1 MTDSATGSK
10 ATSTSEVK
18 AMRIDPPHD
27 IMLANHEDEPATPWM
42 AIAGLDPSASSDQL
56 DRQTSELLAYVQQ
69 QNDEIDLRQA
79 ELNAKLAQL
88 DNELRAA
95 RLRATRDA
103 GVELV
108 SSGSASSAMPAD
120 STGEVL
126 EGVPSD
132 GISSD
137 AVPQG
142 EMELDGMSATNPVDL
157 EPAKDISVK
166 NGVSATDM
174 SEFEEV
180 TRIVAQFAGDKT
192 TTPSDSDQ
200 ADDRTSKD
208 AGAINELEAPSLPTK
223 QSSKVL
229 PHQSSPSDTP
239 KETASED
246 KRFFRI
252 DGAHELGERRRDLDK
267 VPLEDDVPPNHVP
280 IQDLHSRNIG
290 RSDLDLELQAMATSL
305 DASEME
311 SERRLLAE
319 RKIELDRRKSVL
331 HRMQSET
338 QALHREALEMRLVTE
353 QLWIEISEKAP
364 PEHVNELLTSL
375 RARLDQHYVEQQKEI
390 EEQANELVS
399 LKESIEQKQ
408 EDLRLQS
415 NQLQQWVE
423 TRHDEIKS
431 YAAEVD
437 ARELLLDRREH
448 RMREE
453 FSKWEAARA
462 TYQQQLQGLLGKL
475 DK

>member
-1 MTDSATGSK
+1 MTDSATDSK
-10 ATSTSEVK
+10 ATSKSEVK

-27 IMLANHEDEPATPWM
+27 LMLANREDEPAPPWM
-42 AIAGLDPSASSDQL
+42 AIAGLDPTASNDQL

-108 SSGSASSAMPAD
+108 SGAMPDSGMPSDPSVGSAISESAVASAPPQ
-120 STGEVL
+120 EY
-126 EGVPSD
+126 
-132 GISSD
+132 GID
-137 AVPQG
+137 
-142 EMELDGMSATNPVDL
+142 LNGMSETDAGPVEL
-157 EPAKDISVK
+157 VAKENAVDSKASDMVEFDE
-166 NGVSATDM
+166 VSH
-174 SEFEEV
+174 
-180 TRIVAQFAGDKT
+180 IVAQFADSEKSVPAPET
-192 TTPSDSDQ
+192 TVQVSEPQSSEVSEPE
-200 ADDRTSKD
+200 RVGPEESEPEES
-208 AGAINELEAPSLPTK
+208 ELEASTGK
-223 QSSKVL
+223 
-229 PHQSSPSDTP
+229 PSDEP
-239 KETASED
+239 

-252 DGAHELGERRRDLDK
+252 DGAHKLGEHRRDLDK
-267 VPLEDDVPPNHVP
+267 VPLQEVP
-280 IQDLHSRNIG
+280 IEELQSRSIG
-290 RSDLDLELQAMATSL
+290 RSELDLELEAMATSL
-305 DASEME
+305 DAAELE
-311 SERRLLAE
+311 SERRHLAE
-319 RKIELDRRKSVL
+319 RKIELDKRKVVL
-331 HRMQSET
+331 QRMQSET
-338 QALHREALEMRLVTE
+338 QSLHREALEMRLVTE
-353 QLWIEISEKAP
+353 QLWIEISETAA
-364 PEHVNELLTSL
+364 PEHVNELLSNL
-375 RARLDQHYVEQQKEI
+375 RARLDQHYVEQQQEI
-390 EEQANELVS
+390 KEQAGELVD

-462 TYQQQLQGLLGKL
+462 AYQQQLQGLLSKF

>member
-10 ATSTSEVK
+10 AASTSDVK

-27 IMLANHEDEPATPWM
+27 LMLANREDEPAPPWM
-42 AIAGLDPSASSDQL
+42 AIAGLDPTASDDQL

-108 SSGSASSAMPAD
+108 SGA
-120 STGEVL
+120 
-126 EGVPSD
+126 PSD
-132 GISSD
+132 SAIPATSFDSAKSESAIKHAPSQSYGMD
-137 AVPQG
+137 
-142 EMELDGMSATNPVDL
+142 LDGMSESNAPPTETLAKENAVDSQMSDMR
-157 EPAKDISVK
+157 EFDE
-166 NGVSATDM
+166 VSH
-174 SEFEEV
+174 
-180 TRIVAQFAGDKT
+180 IVAQFADAEPT
-192 TTPSDSDQ
+192 TIEDNVSPEVTQPNFAATSATEQTDSEDRGEKAVN
-200 ADDRTSKD
+200 AD
-208 AGAINELEAPSLPTK
+208 E
-223 QSSKVL
+223 
-229 PHQSSPSDTP
+229 P
-239 KETASED
+239 KEQ

-252 DGAHELGERRRDLDK
+252 DGAHKLGEHRRDLDK
-267 VPLEDDVPPNHVP
+267 VPLQEVP
-280 IQDLHSRNIG
+280 IQELHSSSVG
-290 RSDLDLELQAMATSL
+290 RTELDLELQAMASSL
-305 DASEME
+305 DASELE

-331 HRMQSET
+331 QRMQSET
-338 QALHREALEMRLVTE
+338 QSLHREALEMRLVTE

-390 EEQANELVS
+390 QDQAGELVE

-453 FSKWEAARA
+453 ISKWEATRA
-462 TYQQQLQGLLGKL
+462 AYQQQLQGLLSKFE
-475 DK
+475 K